1 MNFFGHA
8 AVAGRFETHP
18 AFVLGA
24 MLPDFCSM
32 LGLPSLTPTDGQL
45 GAGVRFH
52 HVTDHAFHDLP
63 VFRGLCRDATA
74 WLDERRVR
82 RGSARA
88 VAHVGVELMLDAEL
102 AENAESRALYLA
114 ALQAG
119 GEPALLRDTPFSA
132 EARERLGRL
141 TGTLAERGVA
151 KRPENT
157 LVVER
162 LERALMRR
170 PRLLIVPLDLPAVG
184 AWVELFRERVVACTS
199 TLMHELTHDIARRLA
214 A

>member
-1 MNFFGHA
+1 
-8 AVAGRFETHP
+8 
-18 AFVLGA
+18 
-24 MLPDFCSM
+24 
-32 LGLPSLTPTDGQL
+32 
-45 GAGVRFH
+45 
-52 HVTDHAFHDLP
+52 
-63 VFRGLCRDATA
+63 
-74 WLDERRVR
+74 
-82 RGSARA
+82 